1 MSTPAPL
8 RGIFAPTL
16 TPLHRD
22 LSPDV
27 GRWIDHCRRLL
38 EEGCHGLV
46 PFGTTSEANSFSA
59 DERMILLEALVSAGL
74 PAEALLPGTG
84 CCALTD
90 SVRLSA
96 HAAALGCSGVLL
108 LPPFYYKNVSDEGIF
123 RSVAEVIER
132 VGDARL
138 RVYLYHIPP
147 IAQVGYNIGLIE
159 RLISAYP
166 DTVVGIKDSSGDWN
180 TLHNIL
186 TNFPGFATFTGSER
200 FLLQTLR
207 LGGAGTIS
215 ATANIIPRSLRQL
228 YDNWLAENADRLQEG
243 VNTMREVIGGYAAI
257 PALKTIIAHRR
268 DDPAWCTVRPPL
280 VELNEEQTD
289 SLLTKLG

>member
-1 MSTPAPL
+1 MTVPAPL

-16 TPLHRD
+16 TPLHAD

-27 GRWIDHCRRLL
+27 GRWLDHCRRLL
-38 EEGCHGLV
+38 SEGCHGLV

-108 LPPFYYKNVSDEGIF
+108 LPPFYYKNVSDEGLF
-123 RSVAEVIER
+123 RNVAEVIER

-138 RVYLYHIPP
+138 RIYLYHIPP
-147 IAQVGYNIGLIE
+147 IAQVGYSIGLIE
-159 RLISAYP
+159 RLITAYP
-166 DTVVGIKDSSGDWN
+166 ETVVGIKDSSGDWN

-186 TNFPGFATFTGSER
+186 TNFPDFAAFTGSER

-215 ATANIIPRSLRQL
+215 AMANIIPRSLRQL
-228 YDNWLAENADRLQEG
+228 YDNWLAENAERLQGG
-243 VNTMREVIGGYAAI
+243 VNNMREAIGGYAAI
-257 PALKTIIAHRR
+257 PALKTILAHRR
-268 DDPAWCTVRPPL
+268 DDPAWRTVRPPL
-280 VELNEEQTD
+280 VELNEEQTQ